1 MQSRPDFYLAS
12 KEGYGLDQ
20 VRSCWRVKQLKIDQ
34 GAEAILVR
42 AEPPVLGERRSRDA
56 TDGIPEQQFKD
67 AVAERLA
74 QFPGV
79 SAAYLARVEYQD
91 EHDIGVALCI
101 RANANVSRIAD
112 EIARLFQG
120 MFAADNR
127 LDIIF
132 LDAVAEQNVR
142 AVCRSFCEA

>member
-1 MQSRPDFYLAS
+1 MPEF
-12 KEGYGLDQ
+12 
-20 VRSCWRVKQLKIDQ
+20 I
-34 GAEAILVR
+34 
-42 AEPPVLGERRSRDA
+42 GEQ
-56 TDGIPEQQFKD
+56 DGIPEQQFKG

-74 QFPGV
+74 QFRGV

-142 AVCRSFCEA
+142 AVCRSFWEA